1 MYFSQYLAIS
11 EYYHSIEVHVWDNL
25 HKFTLSEQNLLY
37 GLQKVGCKKQGNC
50 YPKREE
56 AARPPLFL
64 RNNDPYFCNSY
75 LDLFLKVPDPK
86 KI

>member
-37 GLQKVGCKKQGNC
+37 GLQKVGCKIQGHR
-50 YPKREE
+50 YSKRGE
-56 AARPPLFL
+56 AAWPPLFSN
-64 RNNDPYFCNSY
+64 NNDSCFFAPR
-75 LDLFLKVPDPK
+75 FLQP
-86 KI
+86 IFWTFF